1 MILRINLAILT
12 FLSFL
17 SNFLKYFRVG
27 RYKNIFIFIWKA
39 IKIAGSAQK
48 KTGSVGL
55 VETRV
60 FFLGLSKPMERLR
73 FYRDLSIGLR
83 PERVKTVCFLAI
95 EWLFTLLCNHFF
107 K

>member
-1 MILRINLAILT
+1 MFIGAKYHQQYFENVHITKFRTSMELKNMILRINLAILT

-60 FFLGLSKPMERLR
+60 FF
-73 FYRDLSIGLR
+73 
-83 PERVKTVCFLAI
+83 
-95 EWLFTLLCNHFF
+95 
-107 K
+107 